1 MTQDTTYDMKKD
13 MILHKIGQL
22 IVPLKRT
29 MSPFEA
35 DSHSALGELRTILL
49 LLLLMMTVGVGQVWG
64 QEPITITTDVNG
76 NGTIQDNEKILYLIQ
91 SFSNEAFYI
100 RNDTKN
106 GTKLNT
112 SNIVTTNSEFYFLNA
127 DIIDDTQYYYI
138 VHNGT
143 GKYVYV
149 ASAASGQALIYG
161 NAPAADAT
169 DTAKDLYRFK
179 ITKNDSRDAYN
190 IIAKGSNLSLF
201 KKNGNSDGAVIELNS
216 ADDDKSCWNF
226 IAKTN
231 YSKPAVP
238 FSLSSLN
245 GAKHKYYIQNNKYTT
260 YYLISG
266 TPYVTTN
273 TQTDENK
280 TDMKWYFVKAPA
292 SETDPYMN
300 YYYIIHA
307 QTGKYLR
314 YTKANNTENSDQ
326 AVELSDYNS
335 SEDDRFLYI
344 IVRGSIS
351 GEASTTYCIAPY
363 LPRVQRVENTI
374 SLCRRLKGDGG
385 NETFTYAGVFKERG
399 NNNFTHWNFISA
411 TLGCEAP
418 EVEYAND
425 GKIQVTCETNNVT
438 IWYTTDNSDP
448 TDESNGSRQ
457 QYNETNKI
465 EVTETMTVVK
475 AYAVDP
481 NGILVSSDVTT
492 FILTVDDP
500 VITYDVAT
508 NKAMISCT
516 TPGATILYTTS
527 DGDPTNPYPTGG
539 IPLAIGDETIK
550 AIAKKGGVSTTTPVT
565 ITVPFQTTV
574 GENKRP
580 YIIQSKQCQFY
591 NLIPNVTID
600 ENTKYVSTLNVPC
613 TTMAWHFKY
622 AEEGYYYIV
631 DANGWYMYYTT
642 TDNSSKYIYLK
653 STLSNDNLDNFKFQI
668 TAHASGGFN
677 IIPKGQSTP
686 VNKAD
691 YGNSDAGLKPA
702 KLGGSIGDNTS
713 RWDIIQYSLT
723 NLPQWVDAP
732 FDNVSDDNH
741 TYYYKIISVSQ
752 STKPIILNSSD
763 LIRSETPTEGIDE
776 KTMWVIKKVGAADDD
791 NDLLDFYTFQNVF
804 NGELLYYNGKGRN
817 YNGSV
822 LQLGMPTTEGAI
834 EAWSHFVIVQ
844 TATGYNIIPRSIIDE
859 TKAINR
865 TSDNE
870 GFNCLNRRGGG
881 DAIGTWYDDGDG
893 SRWTFSQVD
902 FCLPPFFEESNGN
915 ITISCD
921 TKGAEIHY
929 LTNGNDPTGGSTLYD
944 NDHWSSSDQVR
955 IKAIAVVKEDETV
968 TASSAVVTLLNKPDI
983 TLEAGPYEYKGTA
996 WEPSLTVSIGESGSE
1011 TTAPT
1016 SPATYTATYSS
1027 NVNVGTAAITLTDAD
1042 PTDSWY
1048 IWNGSTTFTITQKA
1062 ITITAASDTK
1072 GYDGTPLTN
1081 GGYTCSPELATGDSF
1096 VSVTVTGSQTDVGS
1110 SSNVP
1115 SAAVINNE
1123 SDEDMTTNYAITY
1136 TNGTLT
1142 VTVRSIG
1149 NGSLASGF
1157 TVIFGEG
1164 GTIILKDGEETLTK
1178 DTDYSIGSETTSES
1192 GKYSQRTVSGIGN
1205 YEGYFSIRSTNVN
1218 FQNDGSEGTEYSAT
1232 FVAENAAG
1240 SASNNSANG
1249 HALPEGITAYII
1261 TSIIG
1266 NNAYAEALEYIPE
1279 GIPVLLLSNAA
1290 SGGFLVQ
1297 DASGHTGITSTQ
1309 ISNNMLEEVT
1319 AETPGYDSNSES
1331 ANYQKAHFDT
1341 RTIYLL
1347 YKNEFVYNMDGYL
1360 AKGKVY
1366 LNPNPSSGG
1375 GNSRLLIIWNTET
1388 GINNSQLSPLTSH
1401 FSGTWYT
1408 LDGRRLNCKPTQKG
1422 LYLCNGQK
1430 TVVR

>member
-1 MTQDTTYDMKKD
+1 MNNNMTRYDEMTGGKP
-13 MILHKIGQL
+13 GRS
-22 IVPLKRT
+22 RT
-29 MSPFEA
+29 
-35 DSHSALGELRTILL
+35 LGSCGLMRMF
-49 LLLLMMTVGVGQVWG
+49 LLLMVMTTIGVGEMWG
-64 QEPITITTDVNG
+64 EEPITITTDVNG
-76 NGTIQDNEKILYLIQ
+76 NSTIQDNEKVLYLIQ
-91 SFSNEAFYI
+91 SFNNEAFYM
-100 RNDTKN
+100 RNDTRNGSKKN
-106 GTKLNT
+106 LNT
-112 SNIVTTNSEFYFLNA
+112 SNIVTTNSEFYFLDA
-127 DIIDDTQYYYI
+127 DIIEGTQYYYI

-143 GKYVYV
+143 GKYIHV
-149 ASAASGQALIYG
+149 ASAASGQALIYD
-161 NAPAADAT
+161 NAPAANAT
-169 DTAKDLYRFK
+169 DDTKDLYRFK

-216 ADDDKSCWNF
+216 ADDEKSCWNF

-238 FSLSSLN
+238 FSPSSLN
-245 GAKHKYYIQNNKYTT
+245 GAKHKYYIQNNKYPD

-273 TQTDENK
+273 TKTDENK
-280 TDMKWYFVKAPA
+280 ADMKWYFVKAPA

-314 YTKANNTENSDQ
+314 YTKATNTENSDQ

-335 SEDDRFLYI
+335 LENDRFLYI
-344 IVRGSIS
+344 IVRGSVS
-351 GEASTTYCIAPY
+351 GETSTTYCIAPY
-363 LPRVQRVENTI
+363 LPRVTRVDNTI
-374 SLCRRLKGDGG
+374 SLCYKTGSVDGG
-385 NETFTYAGVFKERG
+385 GSAYTYAGVFKERG

-418 EVEYAND
+418 DIGYADN

-481 NGILVSSDVTT
+481 DGILASSDVTT
-492 FILTVDDP
+492 FTLTVDDP
-500 VITYDVAT
+500 VITYDAAT

-527 DGDPTNPYPTGG
+527 DGEPTNLYPTGG

-550 AIAKKGGVSTTTPVT
+550 AIAKKGGVASTPPVT
-565 ITVPFQTTV
+565 YTVLFQTTV

-580 YIIQSKQCQFY
+580 YIIQSRQCQFY
-591 NLIPNVTID
+591 NLIPNVTVD

-613 TTMAWHFKY
+613 TTMAWYFEY

-691 YGNSDAGLKPA
+691 YGNNDAGLKPA

-817 YNGSV
+817 CTTSV
-822 LQLGMPTTEGAI
+822 LQLGMPEGAI

-844 TATGYNIIPRSIIDE
+844 TETGYNIIPRSIIDN
-859 TKAINR
+859 TKAIN
-865 TSDNE
+865 TSSANE
-870 GFNCLNRRGGG
+870 GFNCLNRRGGN
-881 DAIGTWYDDGDG
+881 DVLGTYYDDGGG
-893 SRWTFSQVD
+893 SRWTFSKVD
-902 FCLPPFFEESNGN
+902 FCMPPFFEESDGS

-929 LTNGNDPTGGSTLYD
+929 LTNGNDPTEASTLYN
-944 NDHWSSSDQVR
+944 NDTWDSSDQVR
-955 IKAIAVVKEDETV
+955 VKAIAVVKDGETV

-983 TLEAGPYEYKGTA
+983 TLEAGSYEYNGAA
-996 WEPSLTVSIGESGSE
+996 WEPSVSSVSIGESGSE

-1016 SPATYTATYSS
+1016 SPATYTTAYI
-1027 NVNVGTAAITLTDAD
+1027 NNINAGTATVTLNDVEG
-1042 PTDSWY
+1042 DSWY
-1048 IWNGSTTFTITQKA
+1048 ILNGSTTFTITQKA

-1081 GGYTCSPELATGDSF
+1081 DGYTYSPALATGDSF
-1096 VSVTVTGSQTDVGS
+1096 ESVTITGSQTDVGS

-1115 SAAVINNE
+1115 SAAVIKNE
-1123 SDEDMTTNYAITY
+1123 SDDDMTANYNITY
-1136 TNGTLT
+1136 VNGTLV

-1149 NGSLASGF
+1149 DGTNPALGF
-1157 TVIFGEG
+1157 TISFGDG
-1164 GTIILKDGEETLTK
+1164 NTFILKDGEITLTPT
-1178 DTDYSIGSETTSES
+1178 TDYTIDSESTSAS
-1192 GKYSQRTVSGIGN
+1192 GKYSTRTISGAGN
-1205 YEGYFSIRSTNVN
+1205 YTGSFTIRNAFAHFTTDANRN
-1218 FQNDGSEGTEYSAT
+1218 EWSAT
-1232 FVAENAAG
+1232 FVAESAG
-1240 SASNNSANG
+1240 VGDIG
-1249 HALPEGITAYII
+1249 HALPDGITAYII
-1261 TSIIG
+1261 TDIEG
-1266 NNAYAEALEYIPE
+1266 NWAIPEPLDYIPE
-1279 GIPVLLLSNAA
+1279 GVPVLLLANEEKN
-1290 SGGFLVQ
+1290 GFLIE
-1297 DASGHTGITSTQ
+1297 DADGDDVTVVTQ
-1309 ISNNMLEEVT
+1309 PQKDNNMLKEVT
-1319 AETPGYDSNSES
+1319 DDPS
-1331 ANYQKAHFDT
+1331 KHFNT
-1341 RTIYLL
+1341 KEVYLL
-1347 YKNEFVYNMDGYL
+1347 YNNEFVFNKEGYL

-1366 LNPNPSSGG
+1366 LVNPNYSAPSPSP
-1375 GNSRLLIIWNTET
+1375 SRLLIAWGQAT
-1388 GINNSQLSPLTSH
+1388 GIDDAHLSPLTSH
-1401 FSGTWYT
+1401 HSAWYT
-1408 LDGRRLNCKPTQKG
+1408 PDGRRLSGKPTKKG
-1422 LYLCNGQK
+1422 LYLRNGQK
-1430 TVVR
+1430 VVVR